1 MEKIQILEQRG
12 DNVRIYTADKAC
24 IGCLKLSVFV
34 IASGAAG
41 AVILLMGYGFLS
53 LLLIAFV
60 IVTAL
65 LVIFF
70 YMPRYLTAFTVFID
84 SGIIVKHSGVFL
96 RSRRS
101 LEIHAVSG
109 ITLVS
114 MPFSNYTG
122 FRCVIL
128 NYHGGRMLLPF
139 LGKEAAEEITAVC
152 LNRGND
158 YAS

>member
-1 MEKIQILEQRG
+1 M
-12 DNVRIYTADKAC
+12 RIYTADKAC
-24 IGCLKLSVFV
+24 IGCLKLSVFI
-34 IASGAAG
+34 IASGAAA
-41 AVILLMGYGFLS
+41 AVILLMGYGFPS

-65 LVIFF
+65 VVIFF
-70 YMPRYLTAFTVFID
+70 YLPRYINSLKFLTD
-84 SGIIVKHSGVFL
+84 SGSIVKHSGVFF

-101 LEIHAVSG
+101 LEIYAVSG
-109 ITLVS
+109 ITFVS
-114 MPFSNYTG
+114 MPFSDFTG

-139 LGKEAAEEITAVC
+139 LGKESAEEITAVC
-152 LNRGND
+152 LNRGED